1 MIANVAPSFDALE
14 ALSREA
20 LSRGKD
26 ADLVGFVPVNRAKN
40 RGRGAQSNRSGRF
53 ETFKRE
59 QFDDGWALEDPENNF
74 DTIEHLERANSIISR
89 NSSPDLP
96 FDRSINPYRGCAHGC
111 SYCYARPT
119 HTYLGHSAGLDFER
133 DIYIKPNAAK
143 LLRKELSHAKY
154 RAKPI
159 AIGTNT
165 DPYQPIERK
174 HKIMRQLLKVFC
186 ETKHPLMITTKSALI
201 LRDLDLLQEL
211 AEQNLVFV
219 SISIT
224 TMDNKLSRMMEPRA
238 SSPAN
243 RLAAIK
249 SLSESGIP
257 TGVLV
262 APVIPAIND
271 MELERII
278 ENSAAQGAI
287 SAQMIMLRLPLEV
300 KDIFREWLLRYFP
313 NKVSHVMNLVRDMRS
328 GKENDPRFGYRMRG
342 QGPYAQMLQQ
352 RFEQTAKKLGFGTK
366 PQKLCNDLFVA
377 PKTIS
382 AQLSLF

>member
-1 MIANVAPSFDALE
+1 MLANVAPSFDILE
-14 ALSREA
+14 K
-20 LSRGKD
+20 LSRGRD

-53 ETFKRE
+53 EAFKRV
-59 QFDDGWALEDPENNF
+59 QFDDGWAQEDPEEKF
-74 DTIEHLERANSIISR
+74 ETIEHVERATTIITR

-96 FDRSINPYRGCAHGC
+96 FERSINPYRGCAHGC

-133 DIYIKPNAAK
+133 DIYIKPNAAI

-186 ETKHPLMITTKSALI
+186 ETKHPVMITTKSALI

-211 AEQNLVFV
+211 AEQNLVFIY
-219 SISIT
+219 ISLT
-224 TMDNKLSRMMEPRA
+224 TMDHKLSRLMEPRA
-238 SSPAN
+238 SSPAK

-249 SLSESGIP
+249 ALSGAGVP
-257 TGVLV
+257 TGVLA
-262 APVIPAIND
+262 APIIPAIND

-278 ENSAAQGAI
+278 ENSAAQGAV
-287 SAQMIMLRLPLEV
+287 SAQMILLRLPLEV
-300 KDIFREWLLRYFP
+300 KDIFREWLLRFYP
-313 NKVSHVMNLVRDMRS
+313 NKVSHVMNLVRDVRS
-328 GKENDPRFGYRMRG
+328 GKENDPRFGYRLRG

-352 RFEQTAKKLGFGTK
+352 RFDIIIEKLSLNTK
-366 PQKLCNDLFVA
+366 PQMLHKDLFVA